1 MVWAVSL
8 STMKLIPHCLTAA
21 FLCNAIW
28 SLIEFGNLVGPLAHS
43 ELYLHYKT
51 RDAAPKCI
59 SRRTSYLRV
68 RLAFH
73 PYPQLIQAVFNRHWF
88 GPSLSVTSI
97 SPWPWVDHPVS
108 GLLRATNRTSRIALF
123 ELAFATAP
131 FLKNL
136 TSQHKVTRRLI
147 LQKAR
152 RQTALLHSPPTACKR
167 HGFRY
172 YFTPLPGCFSPFPHG
187 TGSLSVAKSI

>member
-8 STMKLIPHCLTAA
+8 STMKLIPHCLTAT
-21 FLCNAIW
+21 LWCTAIW

-43 ELYLHYKT
+43 ELYLQHKT

-88 GPSLSVTSI
+88 GPPSGVTPI
-97 SPWPWVDHPVS
+97 SPWPWVDHSVS
-108 GLLRATNRTSRIALF
+108 GLLHATVRDQSRARPVRTRFRCGSVPEGLN
-123 ELAFATAP
+123 LATYSNSQAHSAKGTP
-131 FLKNL
+131 SDWL
-136 TSQHKVTRRLI
+136 T
-147 LQKAR
+147 
-152 RQTALLHSPPTACKR
+152 P
-167 HGFRY
+167 
-172 YFTPLPGCFSPFPHG
+172 
-187 TGSLSVAKSI
+187 